1 MIAISIS
8 SFFYVVYG
16 ALAKYSMDEKQV
28 ELFDI
33 VLARG
38 LGCLILSTIIALF
51 NGTSLKVG
59 PGKRMFVA
67 LRSLFGTLAIFF
79 VVAALKLIPVALTVV
94 LTRLAPFWTILIGC
108 VVLGLKL
115 STTEYVMLVISFAGT
130 ILIYLSATEEDEEG
144 KASMY
149 DAILGCTFAILT
161 GISIGGVNVFSR
173 KLSDLSF
180 SVQLFYVG
188 VVMSVSTSAIIYFDY
203 KLRGTPI
210 MTFSYSFDQY
220 VLIAC
225 TAVSNFISISTA
237 TIAF

>member
-1 MIAISIS
+1 MISIS
-8 SFFYVVYG
+8 SFFYVVFG
-16 ALAKYSMDEKQV
+16 SLSKYSMKEKQIQ
-28 ELFDI
+28 LFDI

-38 LGCLILSTIIALF
+38 MGCLILSTIISLVT
-51 NGTSLKVG
+51 GTSFKVG
-59 PGKRMFVA
+59 PGQRTFVA

-79 VVAALKLIPVALTVV
+79 MVAGLELIPVALTVV

-115 STTEYVMLVISFAGT
+115 STTEYIMLVISFFGT
-130 ILIYLSATEEDEEG
+130 TLIYLSASTEEEEG

-149 DAILGCTFAILT
+149 VVMLGCTFAVLT
-161 GISIGGVNVFSR
+161 GVCIGGVNVFSR

-188 VVMSVSTSAIIYFDY
+188 IVMTVSTSVIIFGDN
-203 KLRGTPI
+203 KLRGTPV

-220 VLIAC
+220 VLILS
-225 TAVSNFISISTA
+225 TAVANFISISSA